1 LGIYQPFSFAGV
13 GWRHRQLIRR
23 LSWRRIQARYRG
35 TVLGRCWVVIQP
47 LLLLSVYTFVFSVV
61 FEARWGSSEA
71 SGVGRYEFALFLF
84 SGILL
89 FSIFSECVNAAPQSI
104 SDNQIYIRQ
113 LKFPVEVFAWV
124 TVFTSL
130 FTFAIGLLILGLF
143 YFVIYGLPP
152 ESWLFVPVA
161 IVPMVLLTL
170 GLVWFVSS
178 IAVYFRD
185 AAQITAVLTTALFF
199 LSPIF
204 YPVSRI
210 PEVFRDIYL
219 LNPLASMI
227 EMFRGAL
234 LANAVPD
241 PWVLVRTLLVG
252 WVVAWLGFVW
262 FMKTKRGFSDVL

>member
-1 LGIYQPFSFAGV
+1 LGIYQPFSFFAV

-23 LSWRRIQARYRG
+23 LSWRRIQTRYRG

-61 FEARWGSSEA
+61 FEARWGSSETA
-71 SGVGRYEFALFLF
+71 SVGRSEFALFLF

-89 FSIFSECVNAAPQSI
+89 FSIFSECVNTAPQSI
-104 SDNQIYIRQ
+104 VENQVYIRQ

-143 YFVIYGLPP
+143 YFVIYGFPP
-152 ESWLFVPVA
+152 ESWLYLPVA
-161 IVPMVLLTL
+161 ILPVVLLTL
-170 GLVWFVSS
+170 GLVWFISS
-178 IAVYFRD
+178 LSVYFRD
-185 AAQITAVLTTALFF
+185 TAQITTVLTTALFF

-204 YPVSRI
+204 YPASRI
-210 PEVFRDIYL
+210 PEAFREIYF
-219 LNPLASMI
+219 LNPLASLI

-234 LANAVPD
+234 LSNAVPD
-241 PWVLVRTLLVG
+241 PWILMQTLLVG
-252 WVVAWLGFVW
+252 WVVAWGGFVW